1 VALRSIFKDHAG
13 PFSRVR
19 AAHGETQEEPKSGP
33 VSSDGVRG
41 LQYVGRETGPGI
53 RLKRGGQ
60 PRHERLPK
68 SPAQRAAEDA
78 IRELRDC
85 CALDGLFAKIDA
97 VQVGGQWYLKV
108 MPDELAR
115 HGQHFPHGSADWK
128 ASYGMRS
135 VIEGFNGYV
144 KDPTDENIDNA
155 ARRRGQDG
163 APFPPLP
170 RHPGPTQARHS
181 RHPSS
186 RAENQHLHN
195 PEKDRRLRPPKK
207 RAVPHLMP
215 QTTPPFR

>member
-1 VALRSIFKDHAG
+1 VVSCCASRDATTGAASPVKLGFSTPGFGFWWSAASGGPCLVRRVALRSIFKDHAG

-108 MPDELAR
+108 MPDELAEA
-115 HGQHFPHGSADWK
+115 QPAL
-128 ASYGMRS
+128 
-135 VIEGFNGYV
+135 
-144 KDPTDENIDNA
+144 P
-155 ARRRGQDG
+155 AR
-163 APFPPLP
+163 
-170 RHPGPTQARHS
+170 
-181 RHPSS
+181 
-186 RAENQHLHN
+186 
-195 PEKDRRLRPPKK
+195 
-207 RAVPHLMP
+207 
-215 QTTPPFR
+215 